1 MESKDL
7 ELISGRFLEMEIPK
21 EKKFLLK
28 YFTGKVQV
36 AFLRFYLVFG
46 TIRNFTNHTGF
57 HCSHTLLKRFRKRY
71 LDITFLYEK
80 SKKEITEESL
90 RVLNLI
96 ESGKLNLAKLKKGEI
111 K

>member
-1 MESKDL
+1 
-7 ELISGRFLEMEIPK
+7 
-21 EKKFLLK
+21 
-28 YFTGKVQV
+28 
-36 AFLRFYLVFG
+36 
-46 TIRNFTNHTGF
+46 
-57 HCSHTLLKRFRKRY
+57 